1 MMSFIQLIRRK
12 ECWQEGTRARA
23 LRRMTRLDDVSERV
37 LYLLVVCALS
47 EHLPLPPSP
56 SSRTTPCLTVRSAST
71 PPKTPPSTP
80 RAEHA
85 PAARESFTSK
95 AGAALKPD
103 SEKST
108 TEHIGDTLKGK
119 ADSAASTAQPE
130 SEKSYTQQA
139 GDAVSGNSNENS
151 VRAPRSTHCVACN

>member
-1 MMSFIQLIRRK
+1 MSD
-12 ECWQEGTRARA
+12 GTQR
-23 LRRMTRLDDVSERV
+23 VS
-37 LYLLVVCALS
+37 
-47 EHLPLPPSP
+47 
-56 SSRTTPCLTVRSAST
+56 T
-71 PPKTPPSTP
+71 PSTP
-80 RAEHA
+80 RADRA

-151 VRAPRSTHCVACN
+151 VRAPHSTLCRVRLTSDYWSCRVRFCRRRRT

>member
-1 MMSFIQLIRRK
+1 MTSPNAFFIFWS
-12 ECWQEGTRARA
+12 CARYQSIC
-23 LRRMTRLDDVSERV
+23 LF
-37 LYLLVVCALS
+37 
-47 EHLPLPPSP
+47 PSP
-56 SSRTTPCLTVRSAST
+56 SSRTTPCLTVRNAPT
-71 PPKTPPSTP
+71 PSTP
-80 RAEHA
+80 RADRA